1 MKPDKMQVH
10 MIETD
15 RIAPPISVPRTD
27 STEEPRYVQA
37 PGRDNQSTMSIPRK
51 LAPELLLQRSEL
63 EIKPYMLDLI
73 YQGMLK
79 SSTTANQ
86 ILTAWYQLSQHQ
98 NPVDTPS
105 T

>member
-1 MKPDKMQVH
+1 

-15 RIAPPISVPRTD
+15 KIATPISVPRTD
-27 STEEPRYVQA
+27 STEEPRYGQA
-37 PGRDNQSTMSIPRK
+37 PGHDNQLTMSIPRK

-63 EIKPYMLDLI
+63 DLKPYMLDLI
-73 YQGMLK
+73 YQGSLTHSL
-79 SSTTANQ
+79 SSYQKLTTR
-86 ILTAWYQLSQHQ
+86 YQLSQHQ